1 MSMKLSKQGLS
12 SREEFIKFIET
23 IGFKYDII
31 GDYYCYKEFIIYF
44 YNNYYHFYNGYGW
57 NGRYELNDLT
67 PLKIVSRSYK
77 LKKILG

>member
-1 MSMKLSKQGLS
+1 MNK
-12 SREEFIKFIET
+12 EEFKNYIES

-31 GDYYCYKEFIIYF
+31 GDYYCYKEFIIYL
-44 YNNYYHFYNGYGW
+44 YNYYYHCYNGSEWVSYD
-57 NGRYELNDLT
+57 LNDLT